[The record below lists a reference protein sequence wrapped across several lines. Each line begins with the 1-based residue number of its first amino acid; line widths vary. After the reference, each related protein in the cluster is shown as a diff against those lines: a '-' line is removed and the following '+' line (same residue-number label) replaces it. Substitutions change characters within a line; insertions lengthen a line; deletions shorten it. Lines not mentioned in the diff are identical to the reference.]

1 LVKVVKIN
9 SRNLFPKT
17 TPFARVVVFPY
28 PTDVYYVQDSM
39 SVYLSSVISEFYM
52 NEFGYGEFQV
62 VPNDLIEPKPNFYVV
77 RIMYNGKYYYFV
89 INVKS
94 IHPDL
99 VDLKDVIVKTIPSR
113 EKICEAKSFKI
124 NLGDI
129 YV

>member
-1 LVKVVKIN
+1 MVKVVKIN

>member
-9 SRNLFPKT
+9 IRNLFPRT
-17 TPFARVVVFPY
+17 TPFARVIVFPY
-28 PTDVYYVQDSM
+28 PTDVYYVQDSQ
-39 SVYLSSVISEFYM
+39 SIYLPSVIAEFYL

-94 IHPDL
+94 THPDL
-99 VDLKDVIVKTIPSR
+99 VDLRDVIVKTIPSR
-113 EKICEAKSFKI
+113 EKICEAKSFRI
-124 NLGDI
+124 VLGDI

>member
-9 SRNLFPKT
+9 IRNLFPRT
-17 TPFARVVVFPY
+17 TPFARVTVFPY
-28 PTDVYYVQDSM
+28 PTDVYYVQDSQ
-39 SVYLSSVISEFYM
+39 SIYLPSVIAEFYL
-52 NEFGYGEFQV
+52 NEFGYGEFQA

-94 IHPDL
+94 THPDL
-99 VDLKDVIVKTIPSR
+99 VDLRDVIVKTIPSR
-113 EKICEAKSFKI
+113 EKICEAKSFRI
-124 NLGDI
+124 VLGDI

>member
-1 LVKVVKIN
+1 VKIVKIS

-17 TPFARVVVFPY
+17 TPFGRVVVFPY

-39 SVYLSSVISEFYM
+39 SIYLPSVIAEFYL

-77 RIMYNGKYYYFV
+77 RIMYNVKYYYFV
-89 INVKS
+89 INVKVT
-94 IHPDL
+94 HPDL
-99 VDLKDVIVKTIPSR
+99 VDLKDVVIKTIPSR
-113 EKICEAKSFKI
+113 EKICEARSFKME
-124 NLGDI
+124 LGDI

>member
-1 LVKVVKIN
+1 VKIVKIN

-17 TPFARVVVFPY
+17 TPFGRVVVFPY

-39 SVYLSSVISEFYM
+39 SIYLPSVIAEFYL

-77 RIMYNGKYYYFV
+77 RIMYNVKYYYFV
-89 INVKS
+89 INVKVT
-94 IHPDL
+94 HPDL
-99 VDLKDVIVKTIPSR
+99 VDLKDVVIKTIPSR
-113 EKICEAKSFKI
+113 EKICEARSFKME
-124 NLGDI
+124 LGDI

>member
-1 LVKVVKIN
+1 VKIVKIN

-17 TPFARVVVFPY
+17 TPFGRVVVFPY

-39 SVYLSSVISEFYM
+39 SIYLPSVIAEFYL

-77 RIMYNGKYYYFV
+77 RIMYNVKYYYFV
-89 INVKS
+89 INVKVT
-94 IHPDL
+94 HPDL
-99 VDLKDVIVKTIPSR
+99 VDLKDVVIKTIPSR
-113 EKICEAKSFKI
+113 EKICESRSFKME
-124 NLGDI
+124 LGDI

>member
-1 LVKVVKIN
+1 MVKVVKVN
-9 SRNLFPKT
+9 LKNLFAKT

-28 PTDVYYVQDSM
+28 PTDVYYVQGSM
-39 SVYLSSVISEFYM
+39 SVYLPSVIAEFYL

-62 VPNDLIEPKPNFYVV
+62 TPNDLIEPKPNFYVV

-94 IHPDL
+94 THPDL

-124 NLGDI
+124 ELGDI

>member
-1 LVKVVKIN
+1 MKIVKIS

-17 TPFARVVVFPY
+17 TPFGRVVVFPY

-39 SVYLSSVISEFYM
+39 SIYLPSVIAEFYL

-77 RIMYNGKYYYFV
+77 RIMYNVKYYYFV
-89 INVKS
+89 INVKVT
-94 IHPDL
+94 HPDL
-99 VDLKDVIVKTIPSR
+99 VDLKDVVIKTIPSR
-113 EKICEAKSFKI
+113 EKICEARSFKME
-124 NLGDI
+124 LGDI